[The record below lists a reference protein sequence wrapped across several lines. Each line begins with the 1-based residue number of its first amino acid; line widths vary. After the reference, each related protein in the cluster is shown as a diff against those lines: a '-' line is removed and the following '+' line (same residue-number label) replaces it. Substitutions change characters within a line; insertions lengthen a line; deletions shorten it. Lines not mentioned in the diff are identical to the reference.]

1 MEIPYVGQFIVKSNI
16 AAIAFNQDLLDD
28 TKGVTAKNHYVNRL
42 FASSVNKAN
51 LQLIDTNTQRLNP
64 TVGMGGAIKVSS
76 DAESWLKSNLNINVH
91 DLNSQPQP
99 LKRLMSAN
107 PAQRNQ
113 QMTKHDDHRRKS

>member
-1 MEIPYVGQFIVKSNI
+1 MEIPFVGQFIVKSNI

-28 TKGVTAKNHYVNRL
+28 TKGVTAKNHFVNRL
-42 FASSVNKAN
+42 FASSVNKHN

-91 DLNSQPQP
+91 DLNS
-99 LKRLMSAN
+99 
-107 PAQRNQ
+107 
-113 QMTKHDDHRRKS
+113 